1 MQGFS
6 FFGPIVGGS
15 RTAATSR
22 MEHFVIIVN
31 GQRLPAVNYYHNEL
45 HLGSCSSPISAS
57 ANKREL
63 GKDRSITLH
72 YFHPL
77 TVRG

>member
-15 RTAATSR
+15 RTAAISK

-57 ANKREL
+57 DLYPPQSYIRL
-63 GKDRSITLH
+63 
-72 YFHPL
+72 YHPL